1 MGSNPPSAT
10 NMNLILFAGA
20 LTVGFFALVVAGVCL
35 EDYLAYRSQRARGDD
50 VKSNWWSDT
59 FTG

>member
-1 MGSNPPSAT
+1 VH
-10 NMNLILFAGA
+10 LILFAGG